1 MKKIFV
7 TGATGLLGA
16 NVVIKL
22 LKDGYFVIALL
33 RKESSYLG
41 QKDENLKLITGD
53 LFTDISE
60 LLTDVDCFI
69 HIAAE
74 TRQDFFDY
82 EEYKTVNYDA
92 VIKLFTQAEAS
103 GVRRFIL
110 ISSANTLGYG
120 TREKPG
126 EEQNPPRY
134 PFTKSLYAQSKLE
147 AENYVLQKK
156 GNTEVIILCPTFMI
170 GAYDH
175 KPSSGKIIFWAWK
188 KKIIFYPKGGKNF
201 VHAEDVADGILKAID
216 GGKNGEKYLLANEN
230 LTYKDFFRKI
240 NNISG
245 QRPVMIPIPDSVL
258 DLLGWMGDRL
268 RKANIKTNL
277 SAHNMKALQI
287 HNYYSGQKSVKEL
300 GVRYQ
305 PVDKAIH
312 DAIDYFTLKEIY

>member
-22 LKDGYFVIALL
+22 LKDGYFVIALV

-74 TRQDFFDY
+74 TRQDLFDY

-120 TREKPG
+120 LGRNPEKSKILHAILL
-126 EEQNPPRY
+126 QNHCMLKVNLRQK
-134 PFTKSLYAQSKLE
+134 TMCC
-147 AENYVLQKK
+147 KK
-156 GNTEVIILCPTFMI
+156 G
-170 GAYDH
+170 
-175 KPSSGKIIFWAWK
+175 
-188 KKIIFYPKGGKNF
+188 
-201 VHAEDVADGILKAID
+201 
-216 GGKNGEKYLLANEN
+216 KY
-230 LTYKDFFRKI
+230 R
-240 NNISG
+240 S
-245 QRPVMIPIPDSVL
+245 
-258 DLLGWMGDRL
+258 
-268 RKANIKTNL
+268 
-277 SAHNMKALQI
+277 
-287 HNYYSGQKSVKEL
+287 YYSVS
-300 GVRYQ
+300 Y
-305 PVDKAIH
+305 
-312 DAIDYFTLKEIY
+312 IYDRGI